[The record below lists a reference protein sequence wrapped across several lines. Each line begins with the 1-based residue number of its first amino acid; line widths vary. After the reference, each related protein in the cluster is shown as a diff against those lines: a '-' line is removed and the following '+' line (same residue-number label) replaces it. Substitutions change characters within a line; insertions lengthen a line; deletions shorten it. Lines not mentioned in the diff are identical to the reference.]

1 MKKLASIFAAA
12 MLLVA
17 SAHAIDEAGLTAAL
31 NSPDRPEED
40 KARDAARQPVEVLS
54 FLGLEEGM
62 TAMDIMASGGWYTEV
77 LSHAVGPEGT
87 VLMQNS
93 PRSLGMRNTEAAVQ
107 ARLADNRLPNVQRV
121 NADMSDL
128 GIEPGTVD
136 FALTALNFHDLYNS
150 DPEAAQAMLLA
161 VKETLKPGGILGII
175 DHRGNDGADN
185 AALHRI
191 TQEEIEQ
198 ALFDAGY
205 ESVAAS
211 DLLAAE
217 DDPRT
222 SGPFDPSLGRN
233 TDRILLRAY
242 NPEML

>member
-1 MKKLASIFAAA
+1 MKKVASIFAALV
-12 MLLVA
+12 LLVA
-17 SAHAIDEAGLTAAL
+17 SAHAIDEARLTAAL

-62 TAMDIMASGGWYTEV
+62 TALDIMASGGWYTEV

-107 ARLADNRLPNVQRV
+107 ARLAGDRLPNVQRV
-121 NADMSDL
+121 DRDITNLDL
-128 GIEPGTVD
+128 DAASVD
-136 FALTALNFHDLYNS
+136 FALTALNFHDVYNNNQ
-150 DPEAAQAMLLA
+150 EAAVEMLLA
-161 VKETLKPGGILGII
+161 VREVLKPGGILGII
-175 DHRGNDGADN
+175 DHRGNPDADN

-205 ESVAAS
+205 ESVASS

-222 SGPFDPSLGRN
+222 SGPFDPALGRN

-242 NPEML
+242 NPEI

>member
-1 MKKLASIFAAA
+1 MKKAVSLMATL
-12 MLLVA
+12 MLLCTAAYAV
-17 SAHAIDEAGLTAAL
+17 DEARLSAAL
-31 NSPDRPEED
+31 NNPDRAEED
-40 KARDAARQPVEVLS
+40 KARDAARQPVQVLS

-93 PRSLGMRNTEAAVQ
+93 PRSLGMRNTEEAVQ
-107 ARLADNRLPNVQRV
+107 ARLAGDRLPNVQRV
-121 NADMSDL
+121 DRDMSDL
-128 GIEPGTVD
+128 GIEPGSVD

-150 DPEAAQAMLLA
+150 DPAAAQAMLLA
-161 VKETLKPGGILGII
+161 VRETLKPGGILGVI
-175 DHRGNDGADN
+175 DHRGNAGADN

-198 ALFDAGY
+198 ALFDAGF
-205 ESVAAS
+205 ESVASS
-211 DLLAAE
+211 DLLVAE

-222 SGPFDPSLGRN
+222 TGPFDPSLGRN

-242 NPEML
+242 NPEM

>member
-1 MKKLASIFAAA
+1 MKKVASIFAALV
-12 MLLVA
+12 LLVT
-17 SAHAIDEAGLTAAL
+17 SAHAIDEARLTAAL
-31 NSPDRPEED
+31 NNPDRAEDD
-40 KARDAARQPVEVLS
+40 KARDAARQPVAVLS

-62 TAMDIMASGGWYTEV
+62 TALDIMASSGWYTEV

-93 PRSLGMRNTEAAVQ
+93 PRSLGMRNTEEAVQ
-107 ARLADNRLPNVQRV
+107 ARLAGGRLPNVQRV
-121 NADMSDL
+121 DRGLNDF
-128 GIEPGTVD
+128 GIEQGTVD
-136 FALTALNFHDLYNS
+136 FALTALNFHDLYNTS
-150 DPEAAQAMLLA
+150 PEAAQAMLLA

-175 DHRGNDGADN
+175 DHRGNEGADN

-198 ALFDAGY
+198 ALFDAGF
-205 ESVAAS
+205 ESVASS
-211 DLLAAE
+211 DILAVE

-222 SGPFDPSLGRN
+222 TGPFDPSLGRN

-242 NPEML
+242 NPEM

>member
-1 MKKLASIFAAA
+1 MKKVTSIFAAL
-12 MLLVA
+12 MLLVT
-17 SAHAIDEAGLTAAL
+17 SAYAIDEARLTAAL
-31 NSPDRPEED
+31 NSPDRAEED
-40 KARDAARQPVEVLS
+40 KARDEARQPVQVLS

-93 PRSLGMRNTEAAVQ
+93 PRSLGMRNTEEAVQ
-107 ARLADNRLPNVQRV
+107 ARLAGDRLPNVQRV
-121 NADMSDL
+121 DRDMSDL

-150 DPEAAQAMLLA
+150 NQEAAQAMLLA

-205 ESVAAS
+205 ESVASS

-222 SGPFDPSLGRN
+222 SGPFDPDLGRN

-242 NPEML
+242 NPEM

>member
-1 MKKLASIFAAA
+1 MKKMTSIFAAL
-12 MLLVA
+12 MLLVT
-17 SAHAIDEAGLTAAL
+17 SAYAIDEARLTAAL
-31 NSPDRPEED
+31 NGPDRADED

-77 LSHAVGPEGT
+77 LSHAVGSEGT

-93 PRSLGMRNTEAAVQ
+93 PRSLGMRNTEEAVQ

-128 GIEPGTVD
+128 GVEPNSVD
-136 FALTALNFHDLYNS
+136 FALTALNFHDLYNNS
-150 DPEAAQAMLLA
+150 PEAAQAMLLA
-161 VKETLKPGGILGII
+161 VKDALKPGGILGVI
-175 DHRGNDGADN
+175 DHRGNEGADN

-211 DLLAAE
+211 DLLEAE

-222 SGPFDPSLGRN
+222 TGPFDASLGRN

-242 NPEML
+242 KPEM

>member
-1 MKKLASIFAAA
+1 M
-12 MLLVA
+12 
-17 SAHAIDEAGLTAAL
+17 
-31 NSPDRPEED
+31 
-40 KARDAARQPVEVLS
+40 
-54 FLGLEEGM
+54 
-62 TAMDIMASGGWYTEV
+62 
-77 LSHAVGPEGT
+77 
-87 VLMQNS
+87 
-93 PRSLGMRNTEAAVQ
+93 
-107 ARLADNRLPNVQRV
+107 QRV
-121 NADMSDL
+121 DRDITNL

-136 FALTALNFHDLYNS
+136 FALTALNFHDVYNNNQ
-150 DPEAAQAMLLA
+150 EAAIEMLLA
-161 VKETLKPGGILGII
+161 VREVPKPGGILGII

-205 ESVAAS
+205 ESVASS

-242 NPEML
+242 NPEI